1 MPSCLILRLFF
12 FFFKQKT
19 AYEMRISGWSS
30 DVCSSDLDGQA
41 LRALWPVLLFR
52 PDLRRLRSDEPDRA
66 LGGGPLAYHCPG
78 DLDRWRTVPALSR
91 LQGRNRP
98 AAANGAR
105 ARHYPGARTVAQRG
119 RAPDTDRIRRA
130 FGRRTAGTHPT

>member
-78 DLDRWRTVPALSR
+78 DLDRWRTVPALPR
-91 LQGRNRP
+91 LQGRKRP
-98 AAANGAR
+98 AAAHGAR
-105 ARHYPGARTVAQRG
+105 DRHYPGARTVGQRG
-119 RAPDTDRIRRA
+119 KAPHPERLPPPFRRRND
-130 FGRRTAGTHPT
+130 GPNL